1 MAEKEKDKKNKEE
14 EEEKESKPKSGGV
27 MKTVLMIGLPLMVVQ
42 TGVAYFLISKLVK
55 VPQAAEQIEEP
66 EVKEEEEEGPAKLF
80 VVEDV
85 IINPAGTSGA
95 RFLNS
100 TIALEYTAPELE
112 QELTEK
118 EVQIRD
124 VLINVLASKTI
135 PELDG
140 PEDREALKQEIL
152 EKCNAILKNGKIKR
166 VYFSNF
172 IMQ

>member
-1 MAEKEKDKKNKEE
+1 MADKDKDKKKKD

-27 MKTVLMIGLPLMVVQ
+27 MKTVLMIGLPLMLVQ

-55 VPQAAEQIEEP
+55 VPQAVEQTEEP
-66 EVKEEEEEGPAKLF
+66 KEEEEEEGPTKLF
-80 VVEDV
+80 VIEDV
-85 IINPAGTSGA
+85 IINPAGTSGS

-100 TIALEYTAPELE
+100 TIALEYVSPDLE

-124 VLINVLASKTI
+124 ILINILASKTI

-152 EKCNAILKNGKIKR
+152 DNCNAFLKKGKIKR

>member
-1 MAEKEKDKKNKEE
+1 
-14 EEEKESKPKSGGV
+14 

-55 VPQAAEQIEEP
+55 VPQAVQQVEEP
-66 EVKEEEEEGPAKLF
+66 KEEEAEEEEGPTKLF
-80 VVEDV
+80 VIEDV
-85 IINPAGTSGA
+85 IINPAGTSGS

-100 TIALEYTAPELE
+100 TIALEYTSPDLE

-124 VLINVLASKTI
+124 ILINILASKSI

-140 PEDREALKQEIL
+140 PEDREALKQEII
-152 EKCNAILKNGKIKR
+152 EKCNAFLKNGTIKR